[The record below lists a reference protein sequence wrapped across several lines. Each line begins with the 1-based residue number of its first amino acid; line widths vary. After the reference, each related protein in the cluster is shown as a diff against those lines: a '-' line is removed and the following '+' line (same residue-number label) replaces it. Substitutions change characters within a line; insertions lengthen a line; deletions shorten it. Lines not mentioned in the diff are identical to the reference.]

1 MLELFLSVADLVAP
15 LLGHTY
21 VVTAELIQAYK
32 TLREEPYATL
42 S

>member
-1 MLELFLSVADLVAP
+1 MAP

-32 TLREEPYATL
+32 TIREEPSAILT
-42 S
+42 